1 MITQLIDFKITQEMK
16 DWYIKRTTKHIQLV
30 QKYCEKIYN
39 YESVYFFDIIERGI
53 LHDQSKWLEPEV
65 LPYIILTWQ
74 YYCKDNNIDF
84 EVPDDINDII
94 NKATEYHIVNN
105 RHHPEY
111 FCGRTSNLLDKN
123 DRDGNSP
130 YYIIDATGMEDIDI
144 AEMVADW
151 CAMGEERGNS
161 PLAWAQKNI
170 NIRWDFDRDQIK
182 LIYEL
187 INEIWE

>member
-1 MITQLIDFKITQEMK
+1 MITRLIDFKITQEMK
-16 DWYIKRTTKHIQLV
+16 DWYIKRTNNHIQLV

-84 EVPDDINDII
+84 EVTNAIKELID
-94 NKATEYHIVNN
+94 KATEHHIINN
-105 RHHPEY
+105 SHHPEY

-123 DRDGNSP
+123 DRNGNSSHM
-130 YYIIDATGMEDIDI
+130 IDATSMEDIDM

-151 CAMGEERGNS
+151 CAMSEERGNT
-161 PLAWAQKNI
+161 PVEWAKKNI
-170 NIRWDFDRDQIK
+170 NIRWDFNKNQIK

-187 INEIWE
+187 INETWE